1 MIFPD
6 KSIFDLHDDLELRG
20 YISSNSDT
28 ESGCHSI
35 LSYSEE
41 MTDSDRFDQSL
52 ESQQTPDN
60 MTVEDFHSQQ
70 YYNEIGAVHRTQ
82 QNLDQSMQSYQS
94 DVLVNRYNQDINFS
108 RETSPTKNSYRSC
121 GPPSSSYDGNI
132 YATYPDESN
141 LPLQAS
147 PDSQNSYYAF
157 NSEGKYSVNV
167 IIFVE

>member
-1 MIFPD
+1 MIFPE
-6 KSIFDLHDDLELRG
+6 KSLFDLHDDLELQG

-52 ESQQTPDN
+52 ESQQTSDN

-82 QNLDQSMQSYQS
+82 QNLDPSMHSYRS
-94 DVLVNRYNQDINFS
+94 DVLVNRYNQDINLS
-108 RETSPTKNSYRSC
+108 REISPTKNSYSSSV
-121 GPPSSSYDGNI
+121 PPSSSYDGNI

-167 IIFVE
+167 TIFLK